1 MGDSVSSLIRS
12 SSSEPVL
19 VAETGVGESPG
30 DEEGKSVNLSSA
42 EEAVEG
48 LLGWLR
54 CDLCRR
60 GNRGVGESVMCGA
73 VADRKETS
81 LSDGTDTEADTSVD
95 GERARWDVRV
105 VGLADWST
113 TLLVASSIKN

>member
-1 MGDSVSSLIRS
+1 MSNRS
-12 SSSEPVL
+12 SSNEPVL
-19 VAETGVGESPG
+19 AAETGVSESPG

-73 VADRKETS
+73 AADRNETS
-81 LSDGTDTEADTSVD
+81 LSDGTDTEGDTVLD
-95 GERARWDVRV
+95 GERAGWHTRV
-105 VGLADWST
+105 VGLADWPT
-113 TLLVASSIKN
+113 ALLVVSSIKN